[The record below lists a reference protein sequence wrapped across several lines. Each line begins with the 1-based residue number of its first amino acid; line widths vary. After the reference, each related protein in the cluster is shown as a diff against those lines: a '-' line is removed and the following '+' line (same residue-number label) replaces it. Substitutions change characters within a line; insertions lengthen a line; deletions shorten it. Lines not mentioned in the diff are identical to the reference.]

1 MLVSILTAMLF
12 LIMDVILAIFYFIQ
26 VLVRYVGKGA
36 LFVYFLSVLLPFAIL
51 IEFGKFRKE
60 RKKFIKNALE
70 TCKFAA
76 DEHLL

>member
-1 MLVSILTAMLF
+1 M
-12 LIMDVILAIFYFIQ
+12 
-26 VLVRYVGKGA
+26 K
-36 LFVYFLSVLLPFAIL
+36 YFLSVLLPFAIL

-70 TCKFAA
+70 TCLFAA

>member
-12 LIMDVILAIFYFIQ
+12 LIMDVILVIFCLIQ
-26 VLVRYVGKGA
+26 VLVRYVGRGV
-36 LFVYFLSVLLPFAIL
+36 LFIYFLSVLLPFAIL

-70 TCKFAA
+70 TCKFVAG
-76 DEHLL
+76 ERLL

>member
-12 LIMDVILAIFYFIQ
+12 LIMDVILVIFCLIQ
-26 VLVRYVGKGA
+26 VLVRYVGRGV
-36 LFVYFLSVLLPFAIL
+36 LFIYFLSVLLPFAIL

-70 TCKFAA
+70 ICKFVAG
-76 DEHLL
+76 ERLL